1 MSLSTKLRAKY
12 FPQDPA
18 EMRLKREILVRRYE
32 ESVAANAVR
41 DEVSQTDGCA
51 KPKELDR
58 IAHPVLP
65 PINV

>member
-41 DEVSQTDGCA
+41 DEGLRRPMDA